1 MPSTAVLE
9 RKKQM
14 VADLS
19 ERIKNSCAGVVV
31 DYKGIN
37 VEDDTKLRKE
47 LREAGV
53 EYTVVKNTILGRAVE
68 DAGLAGL
75 ENVLEGTTAIATS
88 ADDYV
93 ASARILQKFAD
104 SHDNFSLKSGYLDGE
119 VISMEKLV
127 ALAKLPSREVLL
139 ATVCS
144 VFNAPIAAF
153 ARGVQAIVDKG
164 GVEACES
171 AANEDTPAEEAEAPA
186 EAPAEETA
194 SEKVTAIV
202 EELKTLTVLELSE
215 LVSAVEEEFGVSA
228 AAAVAVAAPAE
239 GGAAAADE
247 KTEFDVVLAEVG
259 ANKIQVIKAVREATG
274 LGLKEAKEIVDNAPK
289 AVKEAVPTADAEALK
304 AKLEEAGAKVELK

>member
-9 RKKQM
+9 KKKQM

-53 EYTVVKNTILGRAVE
+53 EYTVVKNSILGRAAQ
-68 DAGLAGL
+68 DAGLEGL
-75 ENVLEGTTAIATS
+75 DSVLEGTTAIATS
-88 ADDYV
+88 TDDYV
-93 ASARILQKFAD
+93 ASARILQKYAD

-119 VISMEKLV
+119 IISLEKLI

-153 ARGVQAIVDKG
+153 ARAVQAIVDKG
-164 GVEACES
+164 GVEACEP
-171 AANEDTPAEEAEAPA
+171 AAAEEAAEAEAPAEEPAAEEAKAEETPA

-194 SEKVTAIV
+194 E
-202 EELKTLTVLELSE
+202 
-215 LVSAVEEEFGVSA
+215 
-228 AAAVAVAAPAE
+228 
-239 GGAAAADE
+239 
-247 KTEFDVVLAEVG
+247 
-259 ANKIQVIKAVREATG
+259 
-274 LGLKEAKEIVDNAPK
+274 
-289 AVKEAVPTADAEALK
+289 
-304 AKLEEAGAKVELK
+304 